1 MEDYANLTLYIMSD
15 HGTETATPYLRI
27 LNRTEN
33 CQVAYLQFGIRTGPQ
48 PLRRGFWANI
58 VSAAA
63 IALILAACSD
73 PAQRGNADE
82 KQAVAVAIDINRPAP
97 VKIIQA
103 GPSLSGNYLA
113 GIHARAQNDSAAGV
127 IFMDQVLAADPK
139 NTSVLLSAFLF
150 KLQDGAVADALPLAR
165 QLQKVQQD
173 NQLVALSLISDAF
186 KRRDFAQ
193 AKTLIATLDKQG
205 LGALLQPLLGAWAE
219 AGLGNMDIALAS
231 LEPLSQRNSFQP
243 FYAFHRA
250 LMASVAKRDDLA
262 EQYFTELLGENGSR
276 SIRAALAF
284 GTYLETRNQYPRA
297 AEIYRSLVQPV
308 QPHPLLTAALARNAA
323 KQPANLLV
331 NDPAAGAA
339 EVLYGVSSVLSQE
352 SAPNPLPLIYLRLAI
367 YINPDSEEARIL
379 LAGML
384 EGLGRYDD
392 AIAMYAGVPE
402 SSPHFES
409 ARIQMAQN
417 EDRAGRAEA
426 AIEGLRQYIAKY
438 PGRSGQAQISLAD
451 TLRNHERYDE
461 AVTEYDKVI
470 AGLGAPKPYHWPM
483 LYARGMTLERAGNW
497 PHAERDLLH
506 ALELE
511 PDQPNVLNYLAYSW
525 IDKGLNIQRAKTM
538 IESAAKQRPE
548 DGAIIDSLGWIQ
560 YRIGEYSNAVE
571 TLENAISLLPQD
583 AVINDHLGDA
593 YWQVGRR
600 LEAQFQWQ
608 RALSFDPEPEIRRVI
623 EKKLQYGLD
632 SSPTQS
638 QPAVP
643 SAQKS

>member
-1 MEDYANLTLYIMSD
+1 ML
-15 HGTETATPYLRI
+15 
-27 LNRTEN
+27 
-33 CQVAYLQFGIRTGPQ
+33 
-48 PLRRGFWANI
+48 
-58 VSAAA
+58 
-63 IALILAACSD
+63 
-73 PAQRGNADE
+73 
-82 KQAVAVAIDINRPAP
+82 
-97 VKIIQA
+97 
-103 GPSLSGNYLA
+103 LA
-113 GIHARAQNDSAAGV
+113 GI
-127 IFMDQVLAADPK
+127 
-139 NTSVLLSAFLF
+139 
-150 KLQDGAVADALPLAR
+150 
-165 QLQKVQQD
+165 
-173 NQLVALSLISDAF
+173 
-186 KRRDFAQ
+186 
-193 AKTLIATLDKQG
+193 
-205 LGALLQPLLGAWAE
+205 
-219 AGLGNMDIALAS
+219 
-231 LEPLSQRNSFQP
+231 
-243 FYAFHRA
+243 
-250 LMASVAKRDDLA
+250 
-262 EQYFTELLGENGSR
+262 
-276 SIRAALAF
+276 
-284 GTYLETRNQYPRA
+284 
-297 AEIYRSLVQPV
+297 
-308 QPHPLLTAALARNAA
+308 
-323 KQPANLLV
+323 
-331 NDPAAGAA
+331 
-339 EVLYGVSSVLSQE
+339 
-352 SAPNPLPLIYLRLAI
+352 
-367 YINPDSEEARIL
+367 
-379 LAGML
+379 L

-417 EDRAGRAEA
+417 EDRAGRTEA

-451 TLRNHERYDE
+451 TLRSHERYDE

-483 LYARGMTLERAGNW
+483 LYARGITLERAGNW

-608 RALSFDPEPEIRRVI
+608 RALSFDPEPEIKRVI

-632 SSPTQS
+632 SSPTPS
-638 QPAVP
+638 QPVVP